1 MRWTDITG
9 YESYLTD
16 RVYDIEAE
24 TIDALE
30 DYEKQYIKAVYE
42 KEVIEDF
49 PRVVIDYMLELAVAD
64 ENYEVASQ
72 LRDMIA
78 CNDED

>member
-1 MRWTDITG
+1 MAADITG

-24 TIDALE
+24 TLEELE
-30 DYEKQYIKAVYE
+30 DYEKQYIKAVYD

-49 PRVVIDYMLELAVAD
+49 PRVVIDYMLELAVSD
-64 ENYEVASQ
+64 ENFELATQ
-72 LRDMIA
+72 LRDMTA

>member
-1 MRWTDITG
+1 
-9 YESYLTD
+9 
-16 RVYDIEAE
+16 VYDIEAE

-30 DYEKQYIKAVYE
+30 DYEKQYIKAVYD

-64 ENYEVASQ
+64 ENFELATR

-78 CNDED
+78 CNDE